1 MSFTRSHFTFFSVKL
16 LFQLDVKVAKKAILE
31 GFRKTDELLLQK
43 SVSGGWQDGATAV
56 CVWILDQKV

>member
-1 MSFTRSHFTFFSVKL
+1 MAFQIHRFSTV
-16 LFQLDVKVAKKAILE
+16 KAILLS

>member
-1 MSFTRSHFTFFSVKL
+1 LLRSIFTLTFFQL
-16 LFQLDVKVAKKAILE
+16 GYHLDVKVAKKAILE